1 MAKTL
6 GPFSISVDMQAV
18 CIHKFIKMHKIR
30 FQYNHDLHDQ
40 NQGFSSIFSH
50 LIACVFRYLAFVFH
64 IAFVTQDH
72 FLHIFICMLKQC
84 TRERTK
90 ALATKNTSIRQT
102 RSFLSFAE
110 PCQLQKN
117 TYSHLLQTSSI
128 FRNHFEM
135 FSNVF
140 LFVISYTSMIPIA
153 PR

>member
-90 ALATKNTSIRQT
+90 ALATNNTSIRQT
-102 RSFLSFAE
+102 RSFQSFVE
-110 PCQLQKN
+110 LCQLQITITKKYDLT
-117 TYSHLLQTSSI
+117 TYYKPRQYFATTSRC
-128 FRNHFEM
+128 FQM
-135 FSNVF
+135 FSY
-140 LFVISYTSMIPIA
+140 LLYRTRA
-153 PR
+153 